1 MSASLHRR
9 GLLGLFAAAPVA
21 AAAGMEPASALG
33 RARFLMR
40 SGRISALAA
49 ASLGNFEGMTRGLG
63 IADVG
68 PALERA
74 NPLAPDMPPEMTEL
88 VGRIGTDPAEVSAQ
102 MTMEAR
108 AIAAL
113 ALVFPPE
120 IAAYRSFGAPMRRR
134 LYAELLAKHG
144 ALQPLPSP
152 ADPSRPHGHAST
164 AARHPSRGHR

>member
-9 GLLGLFAAAPVA
+9 GLLGLFAATPVA

-49 ASLGNFEGMTRGLG
+49 ASLGNVEGMTRGLG

-74 NPLAPDMPPEMTEL
+74 NPLTPDMPPEMTEL
-88 VGRIGTDPAEVSAQ
+88 VARIGNDPAEVSAQ
-102 MTMEAR
+102 MAPEAR

-113 ALVFPPE
+113 AVAFPPE

-144 ALQPLPSP
+144 APQPLPLP
-152 ADPSRPHGHAST
+152 AGSGRSHGPAST
-164 AARHPSRGHR
+164 RAPHSSRGHR